1 MMNNNHKE
9 IEGENILLTPEDLRK
24 IKKILSEKEFKDF
37 KIHKHY
43 FRDKF
48 TGTVGKE
55 PRHGI
60 PLDELKKIF
69 ERKHQIK
76 RGFKRKGKQNYLYTL
91 CYEESRNVFV
101 KVGYIFDET
110 PPKIFQAI
118 RIYRNLEKAVKRRYG
133 LSFN

>member
-1 MMNNNHKE
+1 MEN
-9 IEGENILLTPEDLRK
+9 EGENIPLTTDDVKK
-24 IKKILSEKEFKDF
+24 IKKILSEKKIEDF
-37 KIHKHY
+37 QIHKHY

-48 TGTVGKE
+48 VRTFGKE

-60 PLDELKKIF
+60 SLEELKQIF

-76 RGFKRKGKQNYLYTL
+76 RGFKRKGKPNYLYTI
-91 CYEESRNVFV
+91 CYEESTNVFV
-101 KVGYIFDET
+101 KVGYILDET

-118 RIYRNLEKAVKRRYG
+118 RIYRNLERAVKRNYG